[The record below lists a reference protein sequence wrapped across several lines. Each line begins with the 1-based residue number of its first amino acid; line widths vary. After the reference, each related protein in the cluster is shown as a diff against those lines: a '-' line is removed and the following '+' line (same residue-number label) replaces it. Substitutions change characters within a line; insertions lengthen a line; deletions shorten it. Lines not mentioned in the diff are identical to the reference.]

1 MNVDCERIRPL
12 LFPYIE
18 REAEPAEAMLVA
30 EHLTGC
36 TACKI
41 LIARKRHLAR
51 MLENGLE
58 DRIPV
63 GEEFVRS
70 VMATLPEGPPP
81 AAPKSRRKR
90 HLKLAGTIAVLLGVA
105 PAVAGR
111 LPGDPRALLGL
122 DLPALAGGG
131 SYETALELARG
142 TAGAA
147 AGWLAG
153 TPVDLNAT
161 FSPLVSLVSCA
172 AAALVALAA
181 SSGLLVLAAGSIF
194 GSRRA

>member
-1 MNVDCERIRPL
+1 MSLDCERVRPL
-12 LFPYIE
+12 LYPYIE

-51 MLENGLE
+51 MLESGLE

-81 AAPKSRRKR
+81 APKSRRKR
-90 HLKLAGTIAVLLGVA
+90 HLM
-105 PAVAGR
+105 
-111 LPGDPRALLGL
+111 
-122 DLPALAGGG
+122 
-131 SYETALELARG
+131 
-142 TAGAA
+142 
-147 AGWLAG
+147 
-153 TPVDLNAT
+153 
-161 FSPLVSLVSCA
+161 
-172 AAALVALAA
+172 
-181 SSGLLVLAAGSIF
+181 LAAGIASRM
-194 GSRRA
+194 SRR

>member
-1 MNVDCERIRPL
+1 MSLDCERIRPL
-12 LFPYIE
+12 LYPYIE

-70 VMATLPEGPPP
+70 VMATLPDGPP
-81 AAPKSRRKR
+81 PKSRRKR
-90 HLKLAGTIAVLLGVA
+90 HLM
-105 PAVAGR
+105 
-111 LPGDPRALLGL
+111 
-122 DLPALAGGG
+122 
-131 SYETALELARG
+131 
-142 TAGAA
+142 
-147 AGWLAG
+147 
-153 TPVDLNAT
+153 
-161 FSPLVSLVSCA
+161 
-172 AAALVALAA
+172 
-181 SSGLLVLAAGSIF
+181 LAAGSIF
-194 GSRRA
+194 RSRRA